1 MKSFPIIP
9 IWLMAIISIGFIFLI
24 LKTKNKFKLVV
35 RILIIVVIFIIN
47 LRIMTN
53 NGSSSSYK
61 SNYDVFLVVDNTI
74 SMVAEDY
81 NGTSRRLDAV
91 KKDLIYLLNELPSSE
106 YCLITYDNKSYIRSP
121 LTSDR
126 DTIDVLIE
134 TMDVK
139 MSYYASGSSIT
150 NFKSDL
156 KKMLENSKKKDG
168 HKRVVFIVS
177 DGENNTD
184 EKIQSLSD
192 LESLVDDGAVLGYGT
207 TKGGMMKEK
216 KWSTSTEEEYIEDR
230 SSSYPWPK
238 AVSKIDETNLKN
250 MASDLGIDYVHMD
263 KQSNIDSVIR
273 SIINNSDL
281 TEGDDLEAYSDTYYP
296 FAILLTILL
305 LAELYLDKRE
315 LV

>member
-9 IWLMAIISIGFIFLI
+9 IWLMIIISIAFIVLI
-24 LKTKNKFKLVV
+24 LKTDNKLKLIV
-35 RILIIVVIFIIN
+35 RILIIIMIFIIN
-47 LRIMTN
+47 LRFMVYDGT
-53 NGSSSSYK
+53 SSSYK

-81 NGTSRRLDAV
+81 NGKGRRLDAV
-91 KKDLIYLLNELPSSE
+91 KEDLEYILNELPSAE
-106 YCLITYDNKSYIRSP
+106 YSLITYDNQSYIRSP

-139 MSYYASGSSIT
+139 LSYYATGSSIT

-156 KKMLENSKKKDG
+156 KKMLENSKKKAG

-184 EKIQSLSD
+184 EKIESLSD
-192 LESLVDDGAVLGYGT
+192 LSSLVDAGAVLGYGT

-230 SSSYPWPK
+230 SGSYPWPK
-238 AVSKIDETNLKN
+238 AVSKIDEGNLKK
-250 MASDLGIDYVHMD
+250 MASDLDISYVHME
-263 KQSNIDSVIR
+263 KQNNVDSVIKD
-273 SIINNSDL
+273 IINNSDL
-281 TEGDDLEAYSDTYYP
+281 SESDDIDSYSDTYYP
-296 FAILLTILL
+296 FAVILTVLL
-305 LAELYLDKRE
+305 LLELYLDKRE